1 MKAGV
6 WILVAL
12 TFAAGALAQAPQ
24 ERPDWK
30 LFFSDQAVDGTIV
43 IGRTSVLA
51 RCWLTMWNVHRNGSC
66 RHRLLKCL
74 MPCLRSMP
82 ERSVTSSRIRWDGV
96 KRDFDGWNQDR
107 PCVIHEALD
116 GMGVSAVCP

>member
-24 ERPDWK
+24 ERPDWETVF
-30 LFFSDQAVDGTIV
+30 LGSGRSMERLSL
-43 IGRTSVLA
+43 RTSVLA
-51 RCWLTMWNVHRNGSC
+51 MLAYDVERAQKRFMPASTF
-66 RHRLLKCL
+66 KCL

-82 ERSVTSSRIRWDGV
+82 ERSVTSSR
-96 KRDFDGWNQDR
+96 
-107 PCVIHEALD
+107 
-116 GMGVSAVCP
+116 

>member
-12 TFAAGALAQAPQ
+12 TFFAAGAWHKHQ

-43 IGRTSVLA
+43 IADERSGEMLA
-51 RCWLTMWNVHRNGSC
+51 YDVERAQKRFMPAST
-66 RHRLLKCL
+66 LKCL

-82 ERSVTSSRIRWDGV
+82 ERSVTSSR
-96 KRDFDGWNQDR
+96 
-107 PCVIHEALD
+107 
-116 GMGVSAVCP
+116 

>member
-30 LFFSDQAVDGTIV
+30 LFFSIRAVDGTIV
-43 IGRTSVLA
+43 IADERSGEMLAYDVERTE
-51 RCWLTMWNVHRNGSC
+51 TVHAGIG
-66 RHRLLKCL
+66 LLKCL

-82 ERSVTSSRIRWDGV
+82 SG
-96 KRDFDGWNQDR
+96 
-107 PCVIHEALD
+107 P
-116 GMGVSAVCP
+116 

>member
-12 TFAAGALAQAPQ
+12 TFAASAVAQAPQ

-30 LFFSDQAVDGTIV
+30 LFFSGSGGRWNDCHCGRAFWRDAGLRCGTCQKRFMPASTFKV
-43 IGRTSVLA
+43 
-51 RCWLTMWNVHRNGSC
+51 
-66 RHRLLKCL
+66 L

-82 ERSVTSSRIRWDGV
+82 ERSVTFKGDSVGWRGRTLTVGIRIR
-96 KRDFDGWNQDR
+96 
-107 PCVIHEALD
+107 PALIHEALD

>member
-43 IGRTSVLA
+43 IADERSGEMLA
-51 RCWLTMWNVHRNGSC
+51 YDVERAQKRFMPAST
-66 RHRLLKCL
+66 LKCL

-82 ERSVTSSRIRWDGV
+82 ERSVTSSSDSV
-96 KRDFDGWNQDR
+96 GWR
-107 PCVIHEALD
+107 ETGL
-116 GMGVSAVCP
+116 

>member
-24 ERPDWK
+24 ERRT
-30 LFFSDQAVDGTIV
+30 GTV
-43 IGRTSVLA
+43 FLRIGRSMERLSLRTSVLA

-82 ERSVTSSRIRWDGV
+82 ERSVTSSR
-96 KRDFDGWNQDR
+96 
-107 PCVIHEALD
+107 
-116 GMGVSAVCP
+116 

>member
-1 MKAGV
+1 MKGFHES
-6 WILVAL
+6 WSLILVAL

-43 IGRTSVLA
+43 IADERSGEMLA
-51 RCWLTMWNVHRNGSC
+51 YDVERAQKRFMPAST
-66 RHRLLKCL
+66 LKCL

-82 ERSVTSSRIRWDGV
+82 ERSVTSSRFG
-96 KRDFDGWNQDR
+96 
-107 PCVIHEALD
+107 
-116 GMGVSAVCP
+116 GMA